1 MIDRELVEKV
11 LKSLMRKGVEFA
23 ELYVEN
29 RKVTSVLCEDNKIE
43 RVHGGNEMGA
53 GIRVVSE
60 GNTAYAFTNDLSP
73 ESLLNA
79 GSVAA
84 HVVRNAGEEKDV
96 ALNFKVLRPEF
107 KLTVIRQPSMVGFDV
122 KIQEVLAAN
131 EAARGLGPDIKQV
144 TVGVADIERKVL
156 IANSDGDW
164 VEDETA
170 RVRFA
175 VNVVAAR
182 DGVIQTGYEALGAVK
197 GWELL
202 EEQSGAE
209 LARKA
214 AARALLM
221 LDAKPCPAG
230 RMTVVMSSEAG
241 GTMVH
246 EACGHGLEAD
256 LVQKGLSVYRGKLG
270 QRVASECVSVIDDA
284 TLPGNYGSFS
294 FDDEGVKGARK
305 VLIDRG
311 ILVGYMYDRLTAR
324 KENRQSTG
332 NGRRES
338 YQHKPIPR
346 MTNTFIAPGRDDPES
361 IIRNTARGLFV
372 RKMGGGQVN
381 TTNGDFVFEVQE
393 GYIIENGEIKHP
405 VRGATLIGN
414 GPEVLNNIDMVG
426 SDLGFAIGQCGKDG
440 QGVPVSDAQPTIRI
454 RELTVGGTAL

>member
-1 MIDRELVEKV
+1 MIDRELVQKV
-11 LKSLMRKGVEFA
+11 LRAVMSRGVEFA

-29 RKVTSVLCEDNKIE
+29 RAVTSVFCEDNKIE
-43 RVHGGNEMGA
+43 RVHSGSEKGA
-53 GIRVVSE
+53 GIRVISQ
-60 GNTAYAFTNDLSP
+60 GNTAYAFTNDLS
-73 ESLLNA
+73 EQSLISA
-79 GSVAA
+79 ASVAA
-84 HVVRNAGEEKDV
+84 HVVKNASEKTDV
-96 ALNFKVLRPEF
+96 SLDFKVLKPDFRLAIVRRP
-107 KLTVIRQPSMVGFDV
+107 SAVGFDF
-122 KIQEVLAAN
+122 KMEQVLAAN
-131 EAARGLGPDIKQV
+131 EAARELGSNVKQV
-144 TVGVADIERKVL
+144 TVGLADIERKVL
-156 IANSDGDW
+156 IVNSEGDW

-170 RVRFA
+170 RVRFV

-182 DGVIQTGYEALGAVK
+182 NGLIQTGYEALGAVK

-202 EEQSGAE
+202 EEKSATE
-209 LARKA
+209 VARKA
-214 AARALLM
+214 AKRALLM
-221 LDAKPCPAG
+221 LEARPCPAG
-230 RMTVVMSSEAG
+230 RMPVVMSSEAG

-270 QRVASECVSVIDDA
+270 QKVASECVSVIDDA
-284 TLPGNYGSFS
+284 TLPGNYGSFC
-294 FDDEGVKGARK
+294 FDDEGVKAVRK

-311 ILVGYMYDRLTAR
+311 VLVEYMYDRLTAR

-338 YQHKPIPR
+338 YQYKPIPR

-361 IIRNTARGLFV
+361 IVKSTSRGLLV

-393 GYIIENGEIKHP
+393 GYIIENGEIKYP

-414 GPEVLNNIDMVG
+414 GPEALNNIDMVG
-426 SDLGFAIGQCGKDG
+426 SDLEFAIGQCGKDG